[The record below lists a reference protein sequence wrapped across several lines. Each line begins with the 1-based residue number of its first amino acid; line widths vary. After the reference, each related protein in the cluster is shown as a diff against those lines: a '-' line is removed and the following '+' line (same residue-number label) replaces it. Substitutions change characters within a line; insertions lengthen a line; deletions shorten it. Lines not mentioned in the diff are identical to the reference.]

1 MLHNGHKPEL
11 LQNYGCSFISSPTYW
26 RKGMGTIKG
35 FEGWADFGKRRG
47 IVGCTNTPRSSL
59 NMDKKKLDN
68 QLEEWIKKIPQGDRK
83 FLLAHLSSLKS
94 IYPFNEYEYRLMYL
108 LDKKVITFKEYENL
122 RDAYVN
128 ANPYLNLYNISPRVF
143 GEIWAQQHLI
153 DLDSRFKKP
162 SKQIDKKYSG
172 DYDLYIENGKKI
184 IRVEVKASRAI
195 NTRVRGGLEHKALG
209 IKSDEPYWMNFQQL
223 KLDIVDIFIFIGV
236 WIDKIYYWVL
246 TDKKVKNHPL
256 RSHQHR
262 GGIEFQIGITDKNF
276 NRFKKFVTAPSQLVE
291 TIKSKVK

>member
-1 MLHNGHKPEL
+1 
-11 LQNYGCSFISSPTYW
+11 
-26 RKGMGTIKG
+26 
-35 FEGWADFGKRRG
+35 
-47 IVGCTNTPRSSL
+47 
-59 NMDKKKLDN
+59 MDKKNLDKKLEAWVKE
-68 QLEEWIKKIPQGDRK
+68 LPQEDRK
-83 FLLAHLSSLKS
+83 ILLAHLSGLKS

-108 LDKKVITFKEYENL
+108 LDKKVITFKEYEAL

-153 DLDSRFKKP
+153 DVDSGFKKP

-172 DYDLYIENGKKI
+172 DYDLYLENGSKI
-184 IRVEVKASRAI
+184 IKIEVKASRAI
-195 NTRVRGGLEHKALG
+195 NTKIRGGLETKALSFE
-209 IKSDEPYWMNFQQL
+209 SDEPYWMNFQQL
-223 KLDIVDIFIFIGV
+223 KLDIVDVFVFVGV

-246 TDKKVKNHPL
+246 SDKEVKKHPM

-276 NRFKKFVTAPSQLVE
+276 DEFKTFLVKPENLVE
-291 TIKSKVK
+291 IIKRKIK